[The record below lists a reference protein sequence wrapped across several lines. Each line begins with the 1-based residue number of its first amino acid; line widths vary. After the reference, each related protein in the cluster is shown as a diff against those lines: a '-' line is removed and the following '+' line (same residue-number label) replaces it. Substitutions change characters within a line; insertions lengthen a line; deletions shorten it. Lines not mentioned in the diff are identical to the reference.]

1 MYINVTDMMIYFR
14 LIWLEYVDIFSVY
27 VAWLLF
33 RFHREWRFFS
43 AKENPSSVGPIKDSH
58 MINSVTIFFSLQT
71 KYELSSVAIK
81 DSHVINYVPIT
92 LTSLYSV

>member
-1 MYINVTDMMIYFR
+1 
-14 LIWLEYVDIFSVY
+14 
-27 VAWLLF
+27 
-33 RFHREWRFFS
+33 
-43 AKENPSSVGPIKDSH
+43 